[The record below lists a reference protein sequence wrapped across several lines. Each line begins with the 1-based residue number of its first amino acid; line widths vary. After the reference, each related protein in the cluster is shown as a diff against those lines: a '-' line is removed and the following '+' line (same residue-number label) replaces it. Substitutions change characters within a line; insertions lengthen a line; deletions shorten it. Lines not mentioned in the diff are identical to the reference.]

1 MNKTIVGLLGSLLLG
16 ACARLPEN
24 HQAQTWDAHVLRGQ
38 LTNGLEYRLVRE
50 TSQPGRIDLRL
61 TVKAGSVDES
71 DTQIGVAHMVEHL
84 NFYSHGGAPDD
95 IRQRMNQWGWV
106 QGRHYNAVTTF
117 DRTQYLLS
125 PTGGAKQTE
134 QALQALSVLTL
145 AADYSGADLD
155 KERAVVIEEWR
166 GGLGVA
172 QRMNEQRT
180 AAQRIGS
187 RYPQHRTIGNEPAI
201 RAATLDELK
210 AYQQRW
216 YVPNN
221 MVLTIVGDIDPAT
234 LPARIEQW
242 FGSTRAAVLPDKSWR
257 ELPLDNRLKVVGLQ
271 DSQSG
276 SSQVAV
282 LFRLHEPASR
292 AMTQDGVRERLI
304 DRFTLALMVDQLRRQ
319 PLETGVRS
327 LSVQKNQIGE
337 YSSVLGVAAG
347 VQDQAHAVAQRQL
360 LTEIERLRRFGLNA
374 EDLEHEKQGIREIA
388 QKMLGKDGARTFEQW
403 VNDLNDAAIQNRL
416 MMDKHSIA
424 RQHLAVLDSITLDD
438 VNQRLKQWTA
448 SPDQVLQLTAPGGQ
462 TLSLPTREQV
472 QMQWAQLRSLPL
484 EAPQPAVAK
493 ADAKALET
501 PDTLPD
507 LPAATQAG
515 KVLDKR
521 SFDKEQVEYWQLSNG
536 DRLVWLKKPFAV
548 QAGSSELVLKSLSS
562 AGFNSPQLPAWRS
575 LLAAQLAGQQAP
587 QGWTIE
593 QLKRWRQTQGIGL
606 SQDQQPDQLE
616 VAVTTFDKGNH
627 LPVPQ
632 RLQAMLQAYRLSQ
645 APLQIDTQIFDSVR
659 QDLQTTLSQRNDN
672 VRSQQQKALST
683 LRFGA
688 TPWQTPTPEQ
698 LQALRSEQLVSD
710 WQRLSQSPVTHYLM
724 ADVPAEQLQA
734 LVEQELAGIPRAKAL
749 NSDVLKQRSGQH
761 VQTLGIGI
769 EPRTQ
774 LQANSYR
781 EHTWTPEDAA
791 RISALQ
797 GVAQA
802 ALKQQLR
809 GQASGVYSLTFET
822 TLDPRSQRIDSKL
835 QFYTDPARADELWT
849 LARTTLARLP
859 QTVDQAAVIKAR
871 KQLLQQERLNRDNPQ
886 TQLRRL
892 MLSDQRWGDP
902 RYLSQ
907 QVQLPEAISYNELKR
922 LAGLLFNE
930 RNLVLQRLNPA
941 VQTRDAAVAR
951 P

>member
-16 ACARLPEN
+16 ACARLPEGD
-24 HQAQTWDAHVLRGQ
+24 QAQTWDSHVQRGQ

-50 TSQPGRIDLRL
+50 TSQPGRVDLRL

-71 DTQIGVAHMVEHL
+71 DAQIGVAHMVEHL

-145 AADYSGADLD
+145 AADYSSADLD

-187 RYPQHRTIGNEPAI
+187 RYPEHRTIGNEPAI

-242 FGSTRAAVLPDKSWR
+242 FGSSKAVDLPDKTWR
-257 ELPLDNRLKVVGLQ
+257 ELPLDNQLKTVGLQ

-327 LSVQKNQIGE
+327 FSAQKNQIGE
-337 YSSVLGVAAG
+337 YSSVLGIAAG
-347 VQDQAHAVAQRQL
+347 VQGQAHDVAQRQL
-360 LTEIERLRRFGLNA
+360 LTEIERLRRFGLKA
-374 EDLEHEKQGIREIA
+374 EDLEREKQGIREIA
-388 QKMLGKDGARTFEQW
+388 QKMLAKDGTRTFEQW

-438 VNQRLKQWTA
+438 INQRLKQWTA

-462 TLSLPTREQV
+462 PLTLPTREQV
-472 QMQWAQLRSLPL
+472 QTQWAQVRSLPL
-484 EAPQPAVAK
+484 EAPQPIVAK
-493 ADAKALET
+493 AAANTLET
-501 PDTLPD
+501 SDALPD
-507 LPAATQAG
+507 LPAATRAG
-515 KVLDKR
+515 KVVDKR
-521 SFDKEQVEYWQLSNG
+521 SFPREQVEYWQLSNG
-536 DRLVWLKKPFAV
+536 DRLVWLKRAFVA
-548 QAGSSELVLKSLSS
+548 QAGSSELLLKSLSN
-562 AGFNSPQLPAWRS
+562 AGFNSRALPVWRS
-575 LLAAQLAGQQAP
+575 QLAAQLAEQQAP
-587 QGWTIE
+587 PGWTLE
-593 QLKRWRQTQGIGL
+593 QLKRWRQAQGINL
-606 SQDQQPDQLE
+606 SHEQEADQLQ
-616 VAVTTFDKGNH
+616 VLASTFDKGNH
-627 LPVPQ
+627 LPVQQ
-632 RLQAMLQAYRLSQ
+632 RLHAMLQAYRLSQ
-645 APLQIDTQIFDSVR
+645 APLHIDAATLQSVV
-659 QDLQTTLSQRNDN
+659 QDLQATLSQRNDN
-672 VRSQQQKALST
+672 VRSQQQQALST
-683 LRFGA
+683 LRFGT
-688 TPWQTPTPEQ
+688 TPWQTPTAEQIQALRGEQ
-698 LQALRSEQLVSD
+698 LQSD
-710 WQRLSQSPVTHYLM
+710 WQQLSQTPVTHYLM

-734 LVEQELAGIPRAKAL
+734 LVEQELAGIPRGNAL
-749 NSDVLKQRSGQH
+749 HSEAPRQRSGHH
-761 VQTLGIGI
+761 VQDLNIGI

-781 EHTWTPEDAA
+781 DQPWTPEDAA

-797 GVAQA
+797 GIAQA

-809 GQASGVYSLTFET
+809 GEATGVYSLTFET

-835 QFYTDPARADELWT
+835 QFYTDPARANELWA

-859 QTVDQAAVIKAR
+859 QTLDEAAVIKAR
-871 KQLLQQERLNRDNPQ
+871 KQLLQQERLNRDNAQ

-892 MLSDQRWGDP
+892 ILSDQRWGDP

-907 QVQLPEAISYNELKR
+907 QVQLPEAISYSELKR
-922 LAGLLFNE
+922 LAGALFNE
-930 RNLVLQRLNPA
+930 RNLVLQRLNPVDKA
-941 VQTRDAAVAR
+941 VTVTG